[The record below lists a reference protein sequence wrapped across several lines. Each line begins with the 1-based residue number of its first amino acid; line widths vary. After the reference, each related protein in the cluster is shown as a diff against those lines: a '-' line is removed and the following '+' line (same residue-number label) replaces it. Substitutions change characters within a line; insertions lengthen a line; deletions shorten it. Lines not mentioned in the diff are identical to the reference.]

1 MILRFALIFGAS
13 MTVAFLPAAE
23 RQPLAPEEAIPLPSG
38 IILGQQD
45 LEVGIKEASS
55 IFFNPADPSITSA
68 KIRDAL
74 FRLMDIAVTLSQESK
89 YGPDIKNRVDIAKDL
104 FEKDSIFNDKGRQY
118 LSFAYRMM
126 TEGKKYEKP
135 QDLDEFV
142 TPAEAQEKARKY
154 GQRLIEDALSALD
167 QGKKGEAAKRI
178 LELVL
183 MIVTPVSA

>member
-1 MILRFALIFGAS
+1 MIRQGSLALCVMLILTG
-13 MTVAFLPAAE
+13 LPAAGT
-23 RQPLAPEEAIPLPSG
+23 PPAGAHDTAAFPSG
-38 IILGQQD
+38 IISGPQD
-45 LEVGIKEASS
+45 PKEEIKDASR
-55 IFFNPADPSITSA
+55 IFFGPADPSVTSA
-68 KIRDAL
+68 KIREAL
-74 FRLMDIAVTLSQESK
+74 LRLMDIAVTLSQESK

-154 GQRLIEDALSALD
+154 GQRLVDDALAALD
-167 QGKKGEAAKRI
+167 QGKRGEAAKRI

-183 MIVTPVSA
+183 MIVTPVSG